1 MSELSENLVENV
13 KISSI
18 RLQPEKYRHFAL
30 DTDGIERLT
39 EDIREKGLLVPV
51 LLWRTE
57 GENVLIGGY
66 HRIECA
72 KKLGW
77 KTIPARIVFFA
88 NYEQALEASVQT
100 NAQDQYTFAK
110 RSWFDRFRIAES
122 VLRSIYEQKAQQR
135 QRRGK
140 KVKKKYRVDELLAR
154 AVGLSWSYVK
164 YAQMRKIYKF
174 IDEEQVEEE
183 VVKCLGQTR
192 DPKIQLWLEVFEMHK
207 AQKIP
212 QKHWEQFVQ
221 ICEEITRED
230 NDELR
235 TKLDS
240 HLKYLKGFL
249 RKKDKPQPLEQE
261 NSATFLVTWTDEN
274 AHKVLGELKKICATA
289 NWVVKVDGKPKRER
303 DVFSQKVTFT
313 LPQE

>member
-1 MSELSENLVENV
+1 M
-13 KISSI
+13 
-18 RLQPEKYRHFAL
+18 
-30 DTDGIERLT
+30 
-39 EDIREKGLLVPV
+39 
-51 LLWRTE
+51 
-57 GENVLIGGY
+57 
-66 HRIECA
+66 
-72 KKLGW
+72 
-77 KTIPARIVFFA
+77 
-88 NYEQALEASVQT
+88 
-100 NAQDQYTFAK
+100 
-110 RSWFDRFRIAES
+110 
-122 VLRSIYEQKAQQR
+122 
-135 QRRGK
+135 
-140 KVKKKYRVDELLAR
+140 
-154 AVGLSWSYVK
+154 
-164 YAQMRKIYKF
+164 
-174 IDEEQVEEE
+174 
-183 VVKCLGQTR
+183 
-192 DPKIQLWLEVFEMHK
+192 
-207 AQKIP
+207 
-212 QKHWEQFVQ
+212 Q